1 MVTEAELKKLD
12 EQYKQ
17 AIKEAERERATTIAR
32 AIDEGW
38 AQKDVITA
46 TGYSRETIRRL
57 TADGRKAELPEPP
70 SADT

>member
-1 MVTEAELKKLD
+1 MVTEAELKALD

-17 AIKEAERERATTIAR
+17 AIKAAECQRATTIAR
-32 AIDEGW
+32 AIDDGW

-57 TADGRKAELPEPP
+57 TAEGRKLPQPP
-70 SADT
+70 SS

>member
-12 EQYKQ
+12 KQYKD
-17 AIKEAERERATTIAR
+17 AIKAADRQRSITIAR
-32 AIDEGW
+32 AIDGGW

-57 TADGRKAELPEPP
+57 TAEGRAVQ
-70 SADT
+70 